1 MSDFTPITTQEELD
15 RIIGD
20 RLKREKETV
29 SKKYADYDDLKAS
42 NADLTN
48 QLAAAQKANADAAE
62 KYKGY
67 DQKMADLE
75 KKVHTYE
82 IDSVKTRVALGS
94 GLPYEMASRLRGETE
109 DDIRKDAESLKG
121 IWKPQ
126 AKQPMAS
133 PEPDVSETDSKKAA
147 LKQMLHKMNGGNE

>member
-1 MSDFTPITTQEELD
+1 MADFTPITTQEELD

-42 NADLTN
+42 NADLTSK
-48 QLAAAQKANADAAE
+48 LAAAQKASADAAE

-67 DQKMADLE
+67 DQKVADLE
-75 KKVHTYE
+75 KKVHGYE
-82 IDSVKTRVALGS
+82 IDSVKTRVALSS

-109 DDIRKDAESLKG
+109 EEIQKDAESLKG
-121 IWKPQ
+121 IWKPLSG
-126 AKQPMAS
+126 QPMAS
-133 PEPDVSETDSKKAA
+133 PEPDISDADNKKAA
-147 LKQMLHKMNGGNE
+147 LKQMLRKMNGGNE